1 MNTVSRPGLLQLAG
15 REAPALYVI
24 GLLATVVG
32 VSALVAGFAG
42 AGVGLVILALVLVG
56 VGGIALSGT
65 SALQRRVDTPA
76 AGWRGPGPLAIFW
89 TTIPWALL
97 AQLLVAALLTSVGAA
112 TALLRTPIGTLALAA
127 ASNAATVLIVGL
139 VVVGSGAVRWRDL
152 VFATPAASPTT
163 LPTPD
168 RRGGLAGDV
177 LWGATLALPILSA
190 AGLFATLVMN
200 GTGLSAP
207 VVLPPA
213 MGAVD
218 LAANALSA
226 GLIAPIGEELLYR
239 GVIAQAWARQSSAR
253 RAILFSAVVFAFAH
267 TLTVGG
273 TSVGGAVSGAAVAFL
288 VRLPLGIAL
297 GWLWIRRRSLLATV
311 ALHAAYNLAIV
322 AVVALS

>member
-24 GLLATVVG
+24 GLFFAVVG
-32 VSALVAGFAG
+32 AGALVAGVAG
-42 AGVGLVILALVLVG
+42 AGVGLALLALVFIG
-56 VGGIALSGT
+56 VGGIALSGA
-65 SALQRRVDTPA
+65 SALQRRVDTPV

-97 AQLLVAALLTSVGAA
+97 AQVLVAALLTALGAA
-112 TALLRTPIGTLALAA
+112 SSLSSPLGTLALAA
-127 ASNAATVLIVGL
+127 ASNLATVLIIGL

-152 VFATPAASPTT
+152 LLATPAASPSS
-163 LPTPD
+163 LPLPD
-168 RRGGLAGDV
+168 RRGGLVGD
-177 LWGATLALPILSA
+177 LFWGVALALPILTA

-207 VVLPPA
+207 IVLPPA
-213 MGAVD
+213 LSATD
-218 LAANALSA
+218 LAANVLTA

-253 RAILFSAVVFAFAH
+253 RAILFSAVLFAFAH

-273 TSVGGAVSGAAVAFL
+273 TSVADAVSVAAVAFI

-297 GWLWIRRRSLLATV
+297 GWLWIRRRSLIATI

-322 AVVALS
+322 AIAALS

>member
-56 VGGIALSGT
+56 VGGIALSGA

-97 AQLLVAALLTSVGAA
+97 AQLLIATLLTAVGAA
-112 TALLRTPIGTLALAA
+112 TALSTPLGTLALAA
-127 ASNAATVLIVGL
+127 ASNAATILIVGL

-152 VFATPAASPTT
+152 IFATPAASPKT
-163 LPTPD
+163 LPLPD
-168 RRGGLAGDV
+168 RRGGLAGDL
-177 LWGATLALPILSA
+177 LWGVALALPIMAA

-207 VVLPPA
+207 VVLPPT
-213 MGAVD
+213 MNAVD
-218 LAANALSA
+218 LAANALTA

-253 RAILFSAVVFAFAH
+253 RAILFSAIVFAFAH

-273 TSVGGAVSGAAVAFL
+273 TSVADAASVAAVAFL
-288 VRLPLGIAL
+288 VRLPFGIAL
-297 GWLWIRRRSLLATV
+297 GWLWIRRRSLIATI
-311 ALHAAYNLAIV
+311 ALHASYNLAIV

>member
-1 MNTVSRPGLLQLAG
+1 MVPRPGLLQLAG

-32 VSALVAGFAG
+32 MSALVAGIAG
-42 AGVGLVILALVLVG
+42 AGVGLAILALVVVG
-56 VGGIALSGT
+56 VGGIALSGA
-65 SALQRRVDTPA
+65 SALQRRIDTPEF
-76 AGWRGPGPLAIFW
+76 GWRGPGPLAIFW

-97 AQLLVAALLTSVGAA
+97 AQLLVGAMLTSVGAA
-112 TALLRTPIGTLALAA
+112 FALLRTPLGTLALAT
-127 ASNAATVLIVGL
+127 ASNAATILIVGL

-152 VFATPAASPTT
+152 FLATPAASPET
-163 LPTPD
+163 LPPPD
-168 RRGGLAGDV
+168 RRGGLAGDL
-177 LWGATLALPILSA
+177 LWGVALALPIMAA

-207 VVLPPA
+207 VVLPPT
-213 MGAVD
+213 MNAVD
-218 LAANALSA
+218 LAANALTA

-253 RAILFSAVVFAFAH
+253 RAILFSAIVFAFAH

-273 TSVGGAVSGAAVAFL
+273 TSVGGAVSVAAVAFL

-297 GWLWIRRRSLLATV
+297 GWLWIRRRSLIATI
-311 ALHAAYNLAIV
+311 ALHASYNLAIV

>member
-1 MNTVSRPGLLQLAG
+1 MSMVPRPGLLQLAG

-32 VSALVAGFAG
+32 MSALVAGIAG
-42 AGVGLVILALVLVG
+42 AGVGLAILALVVVG
-56 VGGIALSGT
+56 VGGIALSGA
-65 SALQRRVDTPA
+65 SALQRRIDTPEF
-76 AGWRGPGPLAIFW
+76 GWRGPGPLAIFW

-97 AQLLVAALLTSVGAA
+97 AQLLVGAMLTSVGAA
-112 TALLRTPIGTLALAA
+112 FALLRTPLGTLALAT
-127 ASNAATVLIVGL
+127 ASNAATILIVGL

-152 VFATPAASPTT
+152 FLATPAASPET
-163 LPTPD
+163 LPPPD
-168 RRGGLAGDV
+168 RRGGLAGDL
-177 LWGATLALPILSA
+177 LWGVALALPIMAA

-207 VVLPPA
+207 VVLPPT
-213 MGAVD
+213 MNAVD
-218 LAANALSA
+218 LAANALTA

-253 RAILFSAVVFAFAH
+253 RAILFSAIVFAFAH

-273 TSVGGAVSGAAVAFL
+273 TSVGGAVSVAAVAFL

-297 GWLWIRRRSLLATV
+297 GWLWIRRRSLIATI
-311 ALHAAYNLAIV
+311 ALHASYNLAIV

>member
-1 MNTVSRPGLLQLAG
+1 MSTASRPGLLQLAG

-32 VSALVAGFAG
+32 ASALVAGFAG
-42 AGVGLVILALVLVG
+42 AGVGLAMIGLLLIG
-56 VGGIALSGT
+56 VGGIALSGA

-89 TTIPWALL
+89 TAIPWALL
-97 AQLLVAALLTSVGAA
+97 AQLLVAALLTALGAA
-112 TALLRTPIGTLALAA
+112 TALSTPLGTLALAA
-127 ASNAATVLIVGL
+127 ASNLATVLIVGL

-152 VFATPAASPTT
+152 VLATPAASPKT
-163 LPTPD
+163 LPPPD
-168 RRGGLAGDV
+168 RRGGLAGD
-177 LWGATLALPILSA
+177 LFWGVALALPILSA

-207 VVLPPA
+207 VVLPPTLN
-213 MGAVD
+213 AVD
-218 LAANALSA
+218 LAANVLTA

-253 RAILFSAVVFAFAH
+253 RAILFSAIVFAFAH

-273 TSVGGAVSGAAVAFL
+273 TSVGDAASVAAVAFA

-297 GWLWIRRRSLLATV
+297 GWLWIRRRSLVATI
-311 ALHAAYNLAIV
+311 ALHASYNLAIV

>member
-1 MNTVSRPGLLQLAG
+1 MVPRPGLLQLAG

-24 GLLATVVG
+24 GLFATVVG
-32 VSALVAGFAG
+32 VSALVAGIAG

-56 VGGIALSGT
+56 VGGIALSGA

-97 AQLLVAALLTSVGAA
+97 AQLLVAAMLTAVGAA
-112 TALLRTPIGTLALAA
+112 TALRTPLGTLALAA
-127 ASNAATVLIVGL
+127 ASNAATGLIIGL

-152 VFATPAASPTT
+152 ILATPAASPKTM
-163 LPTPD
+163 PPPD
-168 RRGGLAGDV
+168 RRGGLAGD
-177 LWGATLALPILSA
+177 LFWGVALALPIMTA

-200 GTGLSAP
+200 GTGVSAP

-213 MGAVD
+213 MGALD
-218 LAANALSA
+218 LAANVLTA

-239 GVIAQAWARQSSAR
+239 GVIAQAWGRQSSAR
-253 RAILFSAVVFAFAH
+253 RAILFSAIVFAFAH

-273 TSVGGAVSGAAVAFL
+273 TSVADAASVAAVAFL

-297 GWLWIRRRSLLATV
+297 GWLWIRRRSLIATI
-311 ALHAAYNLAIV
+311 ALHASYNLAIV

>member
-1 MNTVSRPGLLQLAG
+1 MSTESRPGLLQLAG

-32 VSALVAGFAG
+32 ASALVAGFAG
-42 AGVGLVILALVLVG
+42 AGVALVILALLLIG
-56 VGGIALSGT
+56 VGGIALSGA

-97 AQLLVAALLTSVGAA
+97 AQLLVAALLTALGAA
-112 TALLRTPIGTLALAA
+112 TALSTPLGTLALAA
-127 ASNAATVLIVGL
+127 ASNLATVLIIGL

-152 VFATPAASPTT
+152 ILATPAASPKT
-163 LPTPD
+163 LPAPD
-168 RRGGLAGDV
+168 RRGGLAGD
-177 LWGATLALPILSA
+177 LFWGVALALPILSA

-207 VVLPPA
+207 VVLPPTLN
-213 MGAVD
+213 AVD
-218 LAANALSA
+218 LAANVLTA

-273 TSVGGAVSGAAVAFL
+273 TSVGDAASVAVVAFA

-297 GWLWIRRRSLLATV
+297 GWLWIRRRSLVATI
-311 ALHAAYNLAIV
+311 ALHASYNLAIV

>member
-24 GLLATVVG
+24 GLFFAVVG
-32 VSALVAGFAG
+32 AGALVAGVAG
-42 AGVGLVILALVLVG
+42 AGVGLALLALVFIG
-56 VGGIALSGT
+56 VGGIALSGA
-65 SALQRRVDTPA
+65 SALQRRVDTPV

-97 AQLLVAALLTSVGAA
+97 AQVLVAALLTALGAA
-112 TALLRTPIGTLALAA
+112 SSLSSPLGTLALAA
-127 ASNAATVLIVGL
+127 ASNLATVLIIGL

-152 VFATPAASPTT
+152 LLATPAASPSS
-163 LPTPD
+163 LPLPD
-168 RRGGLAGDV
+168 RRGGLVGD
-177 LWGATLALPILSA
+177 LFWGVALALPILTA

-207 VVLPPA
+207 IVLPPA
-213 MGAVD
+213 LSATD
-218 LAANALSA
+218 LAANVLTA

-253 RAILFSAVVFAFAH
+253 RAILFSAVLFAFAH

-273 TSVGGAVSGAAVAFL
+273 TSVADAVSVAAVAFI

-297 GWLWIRRRSLLATV
+297 GWLWMRRRSLIATI

-322 AVVALS
+322 AIAALS

>member
-1 MNTVSRPGLLQLAG
+1 MESRPGLLQLAG

-24 GLLATVVG
+24 GLLTLVLGA
-32 VSALVAGFAG
+32 SALVAGFAG
-42 AGVGLVILALVLVG
+42 GGVGLAMLALVLIG
-56 VGGIALSGT
+56 VGGIALSGA
-65 SALQRRVDTPA
+65 SALQRRVDTPV

-89 TTIPWALL
+89 TAIPWALL
-97 AQLLVAALLTSVGAA
+97 AQLLVDALLNVLGAAAALSTPLGAFVLV
-112 TALLRTPIGTLALAA
+112 T
-127 ASNAATVLIVGL
+127 ASNIATVLIIGL

-152 VFATPAASPTT
+152 ILATPASSPST
-163 LPTPD
+163 LPQPD
-168 RRGGLAGDV
+168 RRGGLVGD
-177 LWGATLALPILSA
+177 LFWGVALALPILTA
-190 AGLFATLVMN
+190 AGLFATLVMS

-213 MGAVD
+213 MSAVD
-218 LAANALSA
+218 LAANALTA

-253 RAILFSAVVFAFAH
+253 RAILFSAIVFAFAH

-273 TSVGGAVSGAAVAFL
+273 TSVGDGASLAAVAFV

-297 GWLWIRRRSLLATV
+297 GWLWIRRRSIVATI

-322 AVVALS
+322 AIAALA

>member
-1 MNTVSRPGLLQLAG
+1 MSTASRPGLLQLAG

-32 VSALVAGFAG
+32 ASALVAGIAG
-42 AGVGLVILALVLVG
+42 AGVGLAMIGLLLIG
-56 VGGIALSGT
+56 VGGIALSGA

-97 AQLLVAALLTSVGAA
+97 AQLLVAALLTAVGAA
-112 TALLRTPIGTLALAA
+112 TALSTPLGTLALAA
-127 ASNAATVLIVGL
+127 ASNAATALIIGL

-152 VFATPAASPTT
+152 ILATPAASPKT
-163 LPTPD
+163 LPPPD
-168 RRGGLAGDV
+168 RRGGLAGD
-177 LWGATLALPILSA
+177 LFWGVALALPILAA

-207 VVLPPA
+207 VVLPPTSN
-213 MGAVD
+213 AVD
-218 LAANALSA
+218 LAANVLTA

-253 RAILFSAVVFAFAH
+253 RAILFSAIVFAFAH

-273 TSVGGAVSGAAVAFL
+273 TSVGDAASVAAVAFA

-297 GWLWIRRRSLLATV
+297 GWLWIRRRSLVATI
-311 ALHAAYNLAIV
+311 ALHASYNLAIV

>member
-1 MNTVSRPGLLQLAG
+1 MNMESRPGLLQLAG

-24 GLLATVVG
+24 GLGATVLG
-32 VSALVAGFAG
+32 ASALVAGIAG
-42 AGVGLVILALVLVG
+42 GGIGLAMLAVVLIG
-56 VGGIALSGT
+56 IGGIALSGA
-65 SALQRRVDTPA
+65 SALQRSVDTPV
-76 AGWRGPGPLAIFW
+76 AGWRGPGPLAVFW

-97 AQLLVAALLTSVGAA
+97 AQLLVAALVTSVGAA
-112 TALLRTPIGTLALAA
+112 AALTTPLGTLALAA
-127 ASNAATVLIVGL
+127 ASNLATVLIIGL

-152 VFATPAASPTT
+152 ILATPASSPST
-163 LPTPD
+163 LPQPD
-168 RRGGLAGDV
+168 RRGGLVGD
-177 LWGATLALPILSA
+177 LFWGVALALPILTA
-190 AGLFATLVMN
+190 AGLFATLVMS

-213 MGAVD
+213 MSAVD
-218 LAANALSA
+218 LAANALTA

-253 RAILFSAVVFAFAH
+253 RAILFSAIVFAFAH

-273 TSVGGAVSGAAVAFL
+273 TSVGDGASLAAVAFV

-297 GWLWIRRRSLLATV
+297 GWLWIRRRSIVATI

-322 AVVALS
+322 AIAALA

>member
-1 MNTVSRPGLLQLAG
+1 MSTESRPGLLQLAG

-32 VSALVAGFAG
+32 ASALVAGFAG
-42 AGVGLVILALVLVG
+42 AGVALVIVALVLIG
-56 VGGIALSGT
+56 VGGIALSGA

-97 AQLLVAALLTSVGAA
+97 AQLLVAALLTALGAA
-112 TALLRTPIGTLALAA
+112 TALSTPLGTLALAA
-127 ASNAATVLIVGL
+127 ASNLATVLIIGL

-152 VFATPAASPTT
+152 ILATPAASPKT
-163 LPTPD
+163 LPPPD
-168 RRGGLAGDV
+168 RRGGLAGD
-177 LWGATLALPILSA
+177 LFWGVALALPILSA

-207 VVLPPA
+207 VVLPPT
-213 MGAVD
+213 MNAVD
-218 LAANALSA
+218 LAANVLTA

-273 TSVGGAVSGAAVAFL
+273 TSVGDAASVAVVAFA

-297 GWLWIRRRSLLATV
+297 GWLWIRRRSLVATI
-311 ALHAAYNLAIV
+311 ALHASYNLAIV

>member
-56 VGGIALSGT
+56 VGGVALSGA

-97 AQLLVAALLTSVGAA
+97 AQLLIAALLTAVGAA
-112 TALLRTPIGTLALAA
+112 TALSTPLGALALAA
-127 ASNAATVLIVGL
+127 ASNAATILIVGL

-152 VFATPAASPTT
+152 IFATPAASPKT
-163 LPTPD
+163 LPLPD
-168 RRGGLAGDV
+168 RRGGLAGD
-177 LWGATLALPILSA
+177 LFWGVALALPIMA
-190 AGLFATLVMN
+190 ASGLFATLVMN
-200 GTGLSAP
+200 GTGVSAP
-207 VVLPPA
+207 AVLPL
-213 MGAVD
+213 AVSRIG
-218 LAANALSA
+218 LIANIITA

-253 RAILFSAVVFAFAH
+253 RAILFSSIVFAFAH

-273 TSVGGAVSGAAVAFL
+273 TSVADAASIAAVAFA

-297 GWLWIRRRSLLATV
+297 GWLWIRRRSLLATI
-311 ALHAAYNLAIV
+311 ALHASYNLAIV
-322 AVVALS
+322 AVIALS

>member
-24 GLLATVVG
+24 GLLSTVVG
-32 VSALVAGFAG
+32 ASALVAGFAG
-42 AGVGLVILALVLVG
+42 AGVSLAIVALVLIG
-56 VGGIALSGT
+56 VGGIALSGA
-65 SALQRRVDTPA
+65 SALQRRVDTPV

-97 AQLLVAALLTSVGAA
+97 AQLLVGAMLTSVGAA
-112 TALLRTPIGTLALAA
+112 FALLRTPLGTLALAA
-127 ASNAATVLIVGL
+127 ASNAATILIVGL

-152 VFATPAASPTT
+152 IFATPAASPKT
-163 LPTPD
+163 LPPPD
-168 RRGGLAGDV
+168 RRGGLAGD
-177 LWGATLALPILSA
+177 LFWGVALALPILSA

-213 MGAVD
+213 MSGVD
-218 LAANALSA
+218 LAANVLTA

-253 RAILFSAVVFAFAH
+253 RAILFSAIVFAFAH

-273 TSVGGAVSGAAVAFL
+273 TSVADAVSVAAVAFL

-297 GWLWIRRRSLLATV
+297 GWLWIRRRSLISTI
-311 ALHAAYNLAIV
+311 ALHASYNLAIV

>member
-1 MNTVSRPGLLQLAG
+1 MSTESRPGLLQLAG

-32 VSALVAGFAG
+32 ASALVAGFAG
-42 AGVGLVILALVLVG
+42 AGVGLAIVALVLIG
-56 VGGIALSGT
+56 VGGIALSGA
-65 SALQRRVDTPA
+65 SALQRRVDTPV

-97 AQLLVAALLTSVGAA
+97 AQVLLAALFTALGAA
-112 TALLRTPIGTLALAA
+112 TVLSTPLGTLALAA
-127 ASNAATVLIVGL
+127 ASNLATALIIGL

-152 VFATPAASPTT
+152 ILATPAASPKT
-163 LPTPD
+163 LPAPD
-168 RRGGLAGDV
+168 RRGGLAGDL
-177 LWGATLALPILSA
+177 LWGVALALPILTA
-190 AGLFATLVMN
+190 AGLFATLVLN

-213 MGAVD
+213 MSGVD
-218 LAANALSA
+218 LAANVLTA

-253 RAILFSAVVFAFAH
+253 RAILFSAIVFAFAH

-273 TSVGGAVSGAAVAFL
+273 TSVADAASVAAVAFV

-297 GWLWIRRRSLLATV
+297 GWLWIRRRSIVATI

-322 AVVALS
+322 ALS

>member
-1 MNTVSRPGLLQLAG
+1 MSMESRPGLLQLAG

-24 GLLATVVG
+24 GLFFAVVG
-32 VSALVAGFAG
+32 SAALVAGIAG
-42 AGVGLVILALVLVG
+42 AGVGLALVGLAFIG
-56 VGGIALSGT
+56 VGGIALSGA
-65 SALQRRVDTPA
+65 SALQRRVDTPE

-97 AQLLVAALLTSVGAA
+97 AQVLVAALLTAVGAA
-112 TALLRTPIGTLALAA
+112 AALTTPLGTLALATV
-127 ASNAATVLIVGL
+127 SNLATVAIIGL

-152 VFATPAASPTT
+152 ILATPAASPST
-163 LPTPD
+163 LPQPD
-168 RRGGLAGDV
+168 RRGGLAGD
-177 LWGATLALPILSA
+177 LFWGVALALPILTA

-213 MGAVD
+213 MSGVD
-218 LAANALSA
+218 LAANALTA

-253 RAILFSAVVFAFAH
+253 RAILFSAIVFAFAH

-273 TSVGGAVSGAAVAFL
+273 TSVTDAVSIAAVAFV

-297 GWLWIRRRSLLATV
+297 GWLWIRRRSLLATI
-311 ALHAAYNLAIV
+311 ALHSAYNLVIV
-322 AVVALS
+322 GIVALS

>member
-32 VSALVAGFAG
+32 VSALVVGFAG
-42 AGVGLVILALVLVG
+42 VGVGLVILALVLVG
-56 VGGIALSGT
+56 VGGIALSGA

-97 AQLLVAALLTSVGAA
+97 AQLLIAALLTAVFSAEALSTAQA
-112 TALLRTPIGTLALAA
+112 TLLLAA
-127 ASNAATVLIVGL
+127 ASNFATVLIVGL

-152 VFATPAASPTT
+152 ILATPAASPKT
-163 LPTPD
+163 LPPPD
-168 RRGGLAGDV
+168 RRGGLAGD
-177 LWGATLALPILSA
+177 LFWGVALALPIMA
-190 AGLFATLVMN
+190 ASGLFATLVMN
-200 GTGLSAP
+200 GTGVSAP
-207 VVLPPA
+207 AVLPL
-213 MGAVD
+213 AVSRIG
-218 LAANALSA
+218 LIANIITA

-253 RAILFSAVVFAFAH
+253 RAILFSAIVFAFAH

-273 TSVGGAVSGAAVAFL
+273 TSVADAASVAAVAFL

-297 GWLWIRRRSLLATV
+297 GWLWIRRRSLIATIT
-311 ALHAAYNLAIV
+311 LHAFYNLIIV
-322 AVVALS
+322 AVIALS

>member
-1 MNTVSRPGLLQLAG
+1 MSTESRPGLLQLAG

-32 VSALVAGFAG
+32 ASALVAGIAG
-42 AGVGLVILALVLVG
+42 AGAALVVLALLLVG
-56 VGGIALSGT
+56 VGGIALSGA

-97 AQLLVAALLTSVGAA
+97 AQLLVAALLTALGAA
-112 TALLRTPIGTLALAA
+112 TALSTPLGTLALAA
-127 ASNAATVLIVGL
+127 ASNLATVLIVGL

-152 VFATPAASPTT
+152 ILATPAASPST
-163 LPTPD
+163 LPAPD
-168 RRGGLAGDV
+168 RRGGLAGD
-177 LWGATLALPILSA
+177 LFWGVALALPILSA

-207 VVLPPA
+207 VVLPPTLN
-213 MGAVD
+213 AVD
-218 LAANALSA
+218 LAANVLTA

-253 RAILFSAVVFAFAH
+253 RAILFSAIVFAFAH

-273 TSVGGAVSGAAVAFL
+273 TSVGDAASVAVVAFA

-297 GWLWIRRRSLLATV
+297 GWLWIRRRSLVATI
-311 ALHAAYNLAIV
+311 ALHASYNLAIV

>member
-24 GLLATVVG
+24 GLLTLVLGA
-32 VSALVAGFAG
+32 SALVGGFAG
-42 AGVGLVILALVLVG
+42 AGVSLAIVALVLIG
-56 VGGIALSGT
+56 VGGIALSGA
-65 SALQRRVDTPA
+65 SALQRRVDTPV

-97 AQLLVAALLTSVGAA
+97 AQLLVAALVSSVGVAA
-112 TALLRTPIGTLALAA
+112 ALTTPLGALALAA
-127 ASNAATVLIVGL
+127 ASNLATVLIIGL

-152 VFATPAASPTT
+152 VLATPASSPST
-163 LPTPD
+163 LPQPD
-168 RRGGLAGDV
+168 RRGGLAGD
-177 LWGATLALPILSA
+177 LFWGVALALPILSA

-213 MGAVD
+213 ISGVD
-218 LAANALSA
+218 LAANVLTA

-253 RAILFSAVVFAFAH
+253 RAILFSAIVFAFAH

-273 TSVGGAVSGAAVAFL
+273 TSVGDALSVAAVAFI

-297 GWLWIRRRSLLATV
+297 GWLWIRRRSIVATI
-311 ALHAAYNLAIV
+311 ALHTAYNLAIV
-322 AVVALS
+322 AIVALS